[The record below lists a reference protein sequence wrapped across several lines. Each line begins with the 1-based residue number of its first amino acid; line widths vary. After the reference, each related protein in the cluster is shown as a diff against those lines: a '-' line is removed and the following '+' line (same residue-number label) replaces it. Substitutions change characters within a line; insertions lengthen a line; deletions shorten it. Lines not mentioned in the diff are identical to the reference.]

1 MEIRNLI
8 SFVHV
13 AELNSFTKAAEALG
27 YSQSTISFQIKQLE
41 TELDCLLFERIN
53 HTITLTQRGEELL
66 EYAQNISRLTE
77 EFKQNTASDKTI
89 KGSVHVVSPDS
100 ICEEMLMSSYSKFN
114 RLYPQI
120 NLRFTAADTLDM
132 FEMLDK
138 NEADIM
144 LTLDNHIHRNDYVIA
159 KEKHI
164 DMHFVTN
171 AKSPMLKHGEL
182 SIFNI
187 VNEPFLL
194 TEHGMGYR
202 RVLDKELAKKS
213 IEISPILEVG
223 RTDIITSLLENGE
236 GISYLPD
243 FVTQEKV
250 KDGKLA
256 YLNITD
262 IQTDIWE
269 QLIYHKN
276 KWVSNCLK
284 AFIEFVTEVE
294 F

>member
-171 AKSPMLKHGEL
+171 AKSPLLKHGEL
-182 SIFNI
+182 SIFDI

>member
-100 ICEEMLMSSYSKFN
+100 ICEEMLMSNYGKFSK
-114 RLYPQI
+114 LYPQI

-171 AKSPMLKHGEL
+171 AKSPLLKHGEL
-182 SIFNI
+182 SIFDI

-223 RTDIITSLLENGE
+223 RTDLITSLLENGE

-243 FVTQEKV
+243 FVTKKKV
-250 KDGKLA
+250 NDGKLA

>member
-89 KGSVHVVSPDS
+89 KGFVHVVSPDS
-100 ICEEMLMSSYSKFN
+100 ICEEMLMSNYGKFN
-114 RLYPQI
+114 ELYPQI

-171 AKSPMLKHGEL
+171 AKSPLLKCGEL
-182 SIFNI
+182 SIFDI

>member
-1 MEIRNLI
+1 
-8 SFVHV
+8 
-13 AELNSFTKAAEALG
+13 
-27 YSQSTISFQIKQLE
+27 
-41 TELDCLLFERIN
+41 
-53 HTITLTQRGEELL
+53 
-66 EYAQNISRLTE
+66 
-77 EFKQNTASDKTI
+77 
-89 KGSVHVVSPDS
+89 
-100 ICEEMLMSSYSKFN
+100 
-114 RLYPQI
+114 
-120 NLRFTAADTLDM
+120 
-132 FEMLDK
+132 
-138 NEADIM
+138 M

-171 AKSPMLKHGEL
+171 AKSPLLKHGEL
-182 SIFNI
+182 SIFDI

-243 FVTQEKV
+243 FVTKEKV

>member
-171 AKSPMLKHGEL
+171 ANSPLLKRKEL
-182 SIFNI
+182 SIFDI
-187 VNEPFLL
+187 INEPFLL